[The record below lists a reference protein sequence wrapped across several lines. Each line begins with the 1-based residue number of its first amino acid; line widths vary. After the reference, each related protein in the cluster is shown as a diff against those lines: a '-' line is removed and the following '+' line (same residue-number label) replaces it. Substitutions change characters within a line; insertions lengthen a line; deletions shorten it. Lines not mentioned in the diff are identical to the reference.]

1 MAKRQGTVV
10 WLVFW
15 ISLTWAECVLQKFNE
30 IINKSRSE
38 AERAEENVQ
47 EIERLISSANNKS
60 DEATVILGL
69 ARKSAQN
76 AMAVAEEAEKA
87 AGRAKEVG
95 SAGWENDVSF
105 FK

>member
-1 MAKRQGTVV
+1 M
-10 WLVFW
+10 
-15 ISLTWAECVLQKFNE
+15 
-30 IINKSRSE
+30 
-38 AERAEENVQ
+38 Q

-60 DEATVILGL
+60 DEATGILGH

-95 SAGWENDVSF
+95 SAG
-105 FK
+105 